1 MEFERAVAINEKK
14 QNRNFKTKALKVL
27 HRRVP
32 ITDWIRNYSK
42 MDMVSDMIAGITLG
56 LTLIPQSIAYSSLA
70 RVPPHIGLNSAFVGC
85 FVYVI
90 FGTIKEVSIGPTSL
104 MSFLTAEYTRDLS
117 TDFVVALCFFVGC
130 CELLMGIFKLG
141 FLVNFISVPVTSGF
155 QTATSIMIIVSQL
168 KGILGVRFKSCSFL
182 DNVYQLIIHIKE
194 TKVTA
199 DFSLGVSC
207 IVCLLLMRKLK
218 DITVSEDTRG
228 KRVFKKMLWF
238 VSTARNFIAVVVT
251 AFIAYCYE
259 QTGHLPPFEIS
270 KSVDTGLPPVKFPPL
285 MPTFANHTYTVTEVA
300 DILSPGYIVIPI
312 VAVLANVAIAK
323 AFITGG
329 RIDSTQEMITLS
341 FCNILG
347 SFVQAMPTCG
357 AFTRSA
363 VASASGVRTPFA
375 GLYSG
380 ALTLLALTFLT
391 PYFHLIPRATLSAVL
406 ISAVL
411 FLIDWQIMLP
421 LWKYNRRELFVVM
434 LTILCC
440 LGIGIEI
447 GLFIGICSNLI
458 LLVYVWASPQV
469 LVERCKNDSKEY
481 LLVTPAVGMFF
492 PATDKVCKKVIET
505 GIDIGEGTTPVVF
518 NCVRFAD
525 VDVTSAK
532 AFCSMTKDF
541 KKREQ
546 PLVYLHVSAKF
557 LKLCKHFGCKNIV
570 HCNSLQQLHHIL
582 FNTPSDGEDV
592 KKVMEPIVTMATI
605 ENGKRR
611 ASQISLKNFI
621 PEVFPLLERSKIRH
635 KSSIDITSTPLSQ
648 Y

>member
-1 MEFERAVAINEKK
+1 MEFERTVTFNLKK
-14 QNRNFKTKALKVL
+14 QNRDFKTKALKVL

-42 MDMVSDMIAGITLG
+42 MDVVSDMIAGITLG

-70 RVPPHIGLNSAFVGC
+70 RIPPHIGLNSAFVGC

-104 MSFLTAEYTRDLS
+104 MAFLTAEYTKHLS
-117 TDFVVALCFFVGC
+117 TDFVVALCFFVGI

-168 KGILGVRFKSCSFL
+168 KGILGVRFKSCSFM
-182 DNVYQLIIHIKE
+182 DNVYQLILHIKE

-199 DFSLGVSC
+199 DFALGVSC
-207 IVCLLLMRKLK
+207 IVCLLLMRKMK
-218 DITVSEDTRG
+218 DVPVSEKTSG
-228 KRVFKKMLWF
+228 KRVLKKVLWF

-251 AFIAYCYE
+251 GFIAFCFE
-259 QTGHLPPFEIS
+259 QAGERPPFEIS
-270 KSVDTGLPPVKFPPL
+270 KSVDSGLPPIKFPPL
-285 MPTFANHTYTVTEVA
+285 TPTFENHTYTVTEVVNE
-300 DILSPGYIVIPI
+300 LSPGYIVIPI

-323 AFITGG
+323 AFITSG
-329 RIDSTQEMITLS
+329 RIDSTQEMLTLS

-347 SFVQAMPTCG
+347 SFVQSMPTCG

-406 ISAVL
+406 ISAVM

-421 LWKYNRRELFVVM
+421 LWKYNRRELGVVIV
-434 LTILCC
+434 TILSC

-469 LVERCKNDSKEY
+469 LVETCKNGSKEY
-481 LLVTPAVGMFF
+481 VLVTPAIGMFF

-505 GIDIGEGTTPVVF
+505 GIDIGEGVTPVVF
-518 NCVRFAD
+518 NCDRFAD
-525 VDVTSAK
+525 IDVTSAK
-532 AFCSMTKDF
+532 AFCNMTKDF
-541 KKREQ
+541 KNRDQ
-546 PLVYLHVSAKF
+546 PLVYLNVSPKF

-570 HCNSLQQLHHIL
+570 HCNCLDKLHQIL
-582 FNTPSDGEDV
+582 FDTPIVEMDV
-592 KKVMEPIVTMATI
+592 KPIEPIVTMVTI
-605 ENGKRR
+605 ENGLRR
-611 ASQISLKNFI
+611 PSQISLKNFI
-621 PEVFPLLERSKIRH
+621 PEVLPLLDKLKTRR
-635 KSSIDITSTPLSQ
+635 KSSIDAANLPPP
-648 Y
+648 